1 MDIAVRSQDG
11 VAVVAPSGVI
21 DTRGSLAFERKL
33 MEVLAGN
40 TRRIVIDL
48 QKVDLITSA
57 GIRVLV
63 MMGKRLGNDG
73 SLVLSGL
80 SPQVKS
86 VFDIAGLTTYFG
98 IAGSVAEAVAAVASG
113 ASGQPA
119 VVAGPSRVSRLA
131 MRLLGDDI
139 DAGRGSG
146 IEAGAEH
153 PPSRLTVQIA
163 AVLKDVK

>member
-1 MDIAVRSQDG
+1 MRCVLVQMVSLFIAV
-11 VAVVAPSGVI
+11 
-21 DTRGSLAFERKL
+21 
-33 MEVLAGN
+33 
-40 TRRIVIDL
+40 
-48 QKVDLITSA
+48 
-57 GIRVLV
+57 
-63 MMGKRLGNDG
+63 
-73 SLVLSGL
+73 SLVAQQPSA
-80 SPQVKS
+80 PQTPK
-86 VFDIAGLTTYFG
+86 
-98 IAGSVAEAVAAVASG
+98 
-113 ASGQPA
+113 PA